1 MILEATR
8 CVHSAPAL
16 WQSLGSGPIL
26 SALNEAGGR
35 DYLTERE
42 VERLIEAAR
51 QNRCGHRDATAILV
65 AYRHGLRA
73 SEVVVLRWEAPPGA
87 CVCAG
92 PRLGMP
98 ACIRYQ
104 PGKVGRCASSFAKH
118 QHRPTS
124 SSRNVAHLFP
134 QPDIS
139 AWWPGRAWLRN
150 SRFSFIPTCCGTH
163 AGSSSPTTATILAP
177 SKPISGTAQS
187 CPQFAIGF
195 DAQSVQELLER
206 LTFWP
211 A

>member
-73 SEVVVLRWEAPPGA
+73 LEIVALRSGQARFGLARSLRHPSA
-87 CVCAG
+87 
-92 PRLGMP
+92 
-98 ACIRYQ
+98 
-104 PGKVGRCASSFAKH
+104 ASF
-118 QHRPTS
+118 
-124 SSRNVAHLFP
+124 
-134 QPDIS
+134 
-139 AWWPGRAWLRN
+139 
-150 SRFSFIPTCCGTH
+150 
-163 AGSSSPTTATILAP
+163 
-177 SKPISGTAQS
+177 
-187 CPQFAIGF
+187 
-195 DAQSVQELLER
+195 
-206 LTFWP
+206 
-211 A
+211 